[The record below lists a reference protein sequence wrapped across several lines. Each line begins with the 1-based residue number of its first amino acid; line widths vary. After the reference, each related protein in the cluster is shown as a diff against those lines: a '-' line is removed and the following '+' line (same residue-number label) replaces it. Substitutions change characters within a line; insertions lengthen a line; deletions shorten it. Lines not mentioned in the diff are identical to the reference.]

1 MQFAILSVPA
11 LSREEDMQPP
21 SEPAMQPPMQARTTH
36 TPDGQYEFEQSEMG
50 LLGAGAHGVVRAA
63 RHVRTGEMVAV
74 KVMPASVLSSVAK
87 ELIAQA
93 KMSHPHIVQLHA
105 THVDLDRG
113 RVYMILE
120 LCRGGELFVSRASR
134 DLYIFIPCLFSRR
147 SPYGAL
153 AD

>member
-1 MQFAILSVPA
+1 
-11 LSREEDMQPP
+11 
-21 SEPAMQPPMQARTTH
+21 
-36 TPDGQYEFEQSEMG
+36 
-50 LLGAGAHGVVRAA
+50 
-63 RHVRTGEMVAV
+63 MVAV